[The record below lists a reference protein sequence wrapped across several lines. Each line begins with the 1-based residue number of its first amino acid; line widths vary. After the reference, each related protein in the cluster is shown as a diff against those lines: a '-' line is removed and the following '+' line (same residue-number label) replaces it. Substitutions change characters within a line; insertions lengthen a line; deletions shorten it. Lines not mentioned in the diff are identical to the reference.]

1 MHPSE
6 YREDK
11 SGKAKEKFAEE
22 WERAKIIKTATR
34 GQLIFTIL

>member
-1 MHPSE
+1 MIENFWEFGLNEEELLEFAMHPSE

-22 WERAKIIKTATR
+22 
-34 GQLIFTIL
+34 